1 MDPIDLD
8 SMCKKF
14 GFPVGTATLIDE
26 VGIDVGVHIAV
37 HLGKVLGERFR
48 SGDVNMFNDM
58 IQAGF
63 LGIQFFYYVYFI
75 FYNFIYLYN
84 EIYVIFREKIRQ
96 GNICV

>member
-26 VGIDVGVHIAV
+26 VGIDVGVHIAI
-37 HLGKVLGERFR
+37 HLGKVLGQRFR

-63 LGIQFFYYVYFI
+63 LGIQFFIMYILFFI
-75 FYNFIYLYN
+75 ILFRYIMK
-84 EIYVIFREKIRQ
+84 YVIFREKIRQ